1 MKNVKKSLLVAGSL
15 ALMLVTAAC
24 GGSNEPA
31 SNTAN
36 NSAGSGGSGDGV
48 QELTI
53 KLAHEVA
60 ENTSQHAG
68 SLAFKEAIEKASG
81 GKIKVQ
87 VYPNGQLFGDKDVFQ
102 NIVANNVQF
111 TQIDMA
117 KLVGEDPRFN
127 IPSVPFLFK
136 GDDQA
141 IKFWDGEKGKEILGS
156 LEKDGLVGLAMW
168 PNGPKHLTNVV
179 RPIKSPK
186 DLQGLKFR
194 TQGGQVL
201 ESVFKAVGAGSTSI
215 PFTELYTALQ
225 QGTVDGQTN
234 TFVNIESK
242 KFDEVQKY
250 LTVSGET
257 RVDLAFFSNKKFMDS
272 LNEPTRKII
281 DEGIKAGTEK
291 ARQAA
296 KDMNTEALK
305 KLKER
310 GKVEIYEL
318 NDAEIEE
325 FRKAWAPIYDEYTP
339 IIGAEYIEA
348 AKKANE

>member
-1 MKNVKKSLLVAGSL
+1 MRGIKKSLLSVFII
-15 ALMLVTAAC
+15 ALFVFLAAC
-24 GGSNEPA
+24 GNNEA
-31 SNTAN
+31 AN
-36 NSAGSGGSGDGV
+36 SSGSGSEAGV

-60 ENTSQHAG
+60 ENTSQHEG

-117 KLVGEDPRFN
+117 KLVGDDPRFN
-127 IPSVPFLFK
+127 IPSLPFLFK
-136 GDDQA
+136 GDDEA
-141 IKFWDGEKGKEILGS
+141 VKFWDSEMGMEILSS
-156 LEKDGLVGLAMW
+156 LEKDGLYGLSMW
-168 PNGPKHLTNVV
+168 PNGPKHLTNGT
-179 RPIKSPK
+179 RPIKSPE
-186 DLQGLKFR
+186 DLKGIKFR

-201 ESVFKAVGAGSTSI
+201 EEVFSTVGAGSVSM

-250 LTVSGET
+250 LTITGES
-257 RVDLAFFSNKKFMDS
+257 RVDLGFFANKEFMDG
-272 LNEPTRKII
+272 LNDETRKII
-281 DEGIKAGTEK
+281 DEGIKAGTER
-291 ARQAA
+291 AREAA
-296 KDMNTEALK
+296 KEMNAEALK
-305 KLKER
+305 KLEER
-310 GKVEIYEL
+310 GQIEITEL
-318 NDAEIEE
+318 SDDELQA
-325 FRKAWAPIYDEYTP
+325 FKDAWAPVYDEFTDV
-339 IIGAEYIEA
+339 IGEEYIEA